1 MIEII
6 KVEGGYRSIV
16 SCDVCLEPITDARMA
31 VAVRFSHGSVWH
43 LHKGQC
49 HSRAERMV
57 PAFRRGFME
66 LEEHLAQI
74 DHNTRLTG
82 GATEEAEG

>member
-6 KVEGGYRSIV
+6 EVEGGFRSV
-16 SCDVCLEPITDARMA
+16 LKCDVCMELIRDARMA

-43 LHKGQC
+43 LHKGDC

-66 LEEHLAQI
+66 LREHIEQI
-74 DHNTRLTG
+74 DHNTRLPAG
-82 GATEEAEG
+82 PANNRQ

>member
-1 MIEII
+1 MLQIIE
-6 KVEGGYRSIV
+6 VEGGYRSIV

-43 LHKGQC
+43 LHKNKC
-49 HSRAERMV
+49 HDRAERMV

-66 LEEHLAQI
+66 LREHIDQI
-74 DHNTRLTG
+74 GHNTRRPASTAG
-82 GATEEAEG
+82 EAEG

>member
-6 KVEGGYRSIV
+6 EVANGYRSV
-16 SCDVCLEPITDARMA
+16 LKCDVCMELIRDARMA

-43 LHKGQC
+43 LHKGEC
-49 HSRAERMV
+49 HDRAERMV

-66 LEEHLAQI
+66 LQEHIEQI
-74 DHNTRLTG
+74 DHNTRLPAGPTN
-82 GATEEAEG
+82 TRR